1 MRITYLLPSDRR
13 DYVPLVYFDYGVMA
27 GIFVS
32 HVLLPFTLTS
42 SMYLL
47 TIEMIRGLGW
57 FLRVR
62 SRIAIYLD
70 GINVT
75 RYQQDSPKYW

>member
-1 MRITYLLPSDRR
+1 
-13 DYVPLVYFDYGVMA
+13 
-27 GIFVS
+27 
-32 HVLLPFTLTS
+32 
-42 SMYLL
+42 MYLL